1 MVLVKKL
8 RKLWNGDSLQT
19 KLLLSICLACM
30 IPYVLGG
37 AYISNVITQR
47 VRASYVNDTYA
58 TMTRVHDMIESALI
72 NPNKENVAMM
82 SADDRL
88 LHVDG
93 TINHYIQYAAG
104 DLPNESVVEKSIS
117 RYFETVKNSH
127 KDMGFI
133 FLGTNDGGYIEY
145 PAYKATK
152 SYDPRQRPWYNNTV
166 VNKGQAVLSAPY
178 ITGATK
184 DLVMS
189 ITQTVEHNGEVLGV
203 VGIGIK
209 LKDLEQNIRNI
220 KIGKQGY
227 VMVLDENDK
236 IIMSPVHE
244 EWILKTPAELNIEPL
259 QSLESKINKASN
271 FSFDKK
277 QQIMNVNISPTSGWK
292 IVAIV
297 DESEIAEQV
306 DDIRQKIFM
315 TYVITLLFILIA
327 VFFVSARIV
336 RPIKAL
342 LKMTNQV
349 AGGDLRATNLTVTS
363 RDEVGQLA
371 KSFTLMAA
379 SLRSLIQ
386 QVQNNAHQV
395 ASLSEELT
403 ASAEQS
409 ADAAQQVAGVINDVA
424 QGAERQLIAVN
435 HTTAGVGRM
444 ANSIE
449 KTTDNFNT
457 ISVTSAQMTRAAQG
471 GSTAVD
477 MAVNQ
482 MGNIERTVN
491 NSAKVVTKLNE
502 RSQEIGQI
510 VNTISGIAGQTNL
523 LALNAAIEAARA
535 GEQGR
540 GFAVVAEEVRKLAEQ
555 SQDAAKQIAAL
566 IGDIQEDTIQ
576 AVSAMKAGTDEV
588 KVGTN
593 VVNTAGKAFC
603 EITVLINQ
611 VVIQHDEVSAAITQ
625 MIDES
630 HKITYAVQEIDG
642 VSKEAFGQ
650 TQTVAAATQEQS
662 ASMGEI
668 AGSSRELAKMA
679 QELQNTISKFRI

>member
-8 RKLWNGDSLQT
+8 RELLNGNSLQA
-19 KLLLSICLACM
+19 KLLLYICLACI
-30 IPYVLGG
+30 IPYILGG
-37 AYISNVITQR
+37 AYISNVITER
-47 VRASYVNDTYA
+47 VKTSYVNDTYA
-58 TMTRVHDMIESALI
+58 TMTRVHDMIESALMYS
-72 NPNKENVAMM
+72 NKENVAMM

-88 LHVDG
+88 LNVDG
-93 TINHYIQYAAG
+93 TINHYTRYNAG
-104 DLPNESVVEKSIS
+104 DVPKESVVEKSIS
-117 RYFETVKNSH
+117 RYFETVKNNH

-133 FLGTNDGGYIEY
+133 FFGTNDGGYIEY
-145 PAYKATK
+145 PAFKATK
-152 SYDPRQRPWYNNTV
+152 SYDPRERPWYNHSVANT
-166 VNKGQAVLSAPY
+166 GQAVLSTPY

-184 DLVMS
+184 ELVMS
-189 ITQTVEHNGEVLGV
+189 ITRTVESNGKILGV

-227 VMVLDENDK
+227 VMVLDQNDK
-236 IIMSPVHE
+236 IIISPVHE

-259 QSLESKINKASN
+259 QSLETKINKASN

-297 DESEIAEQV
+297 DEREIAEQV
-306 DDIRQKIFM
+306 DDIRRKIFI
-315 TYVITLLFILIA
+315 TYIITLLIILLA
-327 VFFVSARIV
+327 VFFVSSRIV
-336 RPIKAL
+336 RPIKEL

-349 AGGDLRATNLTVTS
+349 AGGDLRVTNLAFTS
-363 RDEVGQLA
+363 QDEVGQLA
-371 KSFTLMAA
+371 KSFALMAA

-409 ADAAQQVAGVINDVA
+409 AEAAQQVAGVINDVA
-424 QGAERQLIAVN
+424 QGAERQVLAIN

-449 KTTDNFNT
+449 KTTQNFNA
-457 ISVTSAQMTRAAQG
+457 ISVTSTQMTKATLR

-477 MAVNQ
+477 TAVKQ
-482 MGNIERTVN
+482 MDNIEKTVN
-491 NSAKVVTKLNE
+491 NSAEVVAKLNE

-535 GEQGR
+535 GEQGC

-555 SQDAAKQIAAL
+555 SQDAAKQIATL
-566 IGDIQEDTIQ
+566 IGDIQEDTVR
-576 AVSAMKAGTDEV
+576 AVSAMQSGMDEV

-593 VVNTAGKAFC
+593 VVNTAGKAFG

-611 VVIQHDEVSAAITQ
+611 VLIQHEEISTSITQ
-625 MIDES
+625 MMDDS
-630 HKITYAVQEIDG
+630 QKITSAVQEIDG

-662 ASMGEI
+662 ASMEQI
-668 AGSSRELAKMA
+668 ASSSRELAKMA
-679 QELQNTISKFRI
+679 QKQQDTISKFRI